1 MRRILEDYTTE
12 DPLQEVVI
20 SIKRKLS
27 THIYGSNTIVGG
39 VNDELDRYCA
49 IKPVGEINDPCQ
61 WWKLN
66 GHQFPTISK
75 LAKDVLPVPGTEVPS
90 ESAFS
95 SARQT
100 LTYTR
105 SLLSPETLEA
115 LMITKYF
122 LQKDIADMRLL
133 AKYDDE
139 TVMALLEELGVLEL
153 DQLIALENE

>member
-1 MRRILEDYTTE
+1 MVAILNKFLCNNLFIYSTQVY
-12 DPLQEVVI
+12 LRFQMLVI
-20 SIKRKLS
+20 P
-27 THIYGSNTIVGG
+27 
-39 VNDELDRYCA
+39 D
-49 IKPVGEINDPCQ
+49 
-61 WWKLN
+61 
-66 GHQFPTISK
+66 QFPTISK

-153 DQLIALENE
+153 DQLIALDNE